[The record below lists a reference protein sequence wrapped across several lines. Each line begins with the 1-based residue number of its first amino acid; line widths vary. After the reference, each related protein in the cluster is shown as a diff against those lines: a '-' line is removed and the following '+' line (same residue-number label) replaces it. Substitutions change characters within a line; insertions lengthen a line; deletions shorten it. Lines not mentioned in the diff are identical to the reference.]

1 MRDLFTHRDVY
12 GLTLTDASK
21 LAKELFNIADERDE
35 ATRRVGKYTNDAV
48 FAPKVL
54 RWLDEQEKELLE
66 GIGRKTNKY
75 GYDTWYNGGNPDLAA
90 RAVRRASYADI
101 DDAQATKQIEDM
113 LMKNVAKAKKIAAL
127 SEPDGSGV
135 AAESAQM
142 LWFYQHVKQ
151 DAQMDYKNPIIWKK
165 SLPGLPYPEEDKVY
179 RVFGYDISSS
189 DLGNLNYALVGKTL
203 GIPETLLL
211 QQAGA
216 AALRDHDGRDF
227 FHSQIESISNKDG
240 DYGDEHDDQLMIKNG
255 FATYKLFD

>member
-1 MRDLFTHRDVY
+1 MFTHRYAY
-12 GLTLTDASK
+12 GLTPADANK
-21 LAKELFNIADERDE
+21 LAKELFTIADERDE
-35 ATRRVGKYTNDAV
+35 ATRRVGKYANDAV

-142 LWFYQHVKQ
+142 LWFYQNVKQ
-151 DAQMDYKNPIIWKK
+151 DSPMDYKTP
-165 SLPGLPYPEEDKVY
+165 
-179 RVFGYDISSS
+179 
-189 DLGNLNYALVGKTL
+189 
-203 GIPETLLL
+203 
-211 QQAGA
+211 
-216 AALRDHDGRDF
+216 
-227 FHSQIESISNKDG
+227 
-240 DYGDEHDDQLMIKNG
+240 
-255 FATYKLFD
+255 